1 MSCLETIQVFL
12 ERRQK
17 NVENTIHKIE
27 KHIVRGGNDDLN
39 TALRKIAKTVSNLH
53 EDEQRF
59 TENHIHGIMDLF
71 QIYFDLFD
79 DDFQFGDILRQVLKV
94 CGLILSCIC
103 QVSGIEDF
111 IFSYSVQEED
121 LRLVIINDIREL
133 IRFAIFL
140 NGLEQK
146 NNILEKH
153 IKEMNDRGKFCE
165 EFKCL
170 AILQER
176 AKTDSRLMVTTVK
189 VSIFQLSMLWQMYAV
204 AKLPGHSDIT
214 SNYLRQIIQL
224 HKKNDIKIVK
234 TFIDCSLS
242 LENTVDL
249 HLITKYLACLGT
261 YIGTSFDNDF
271 PETAQSDITKLS
283 ARQKLKLIR
292 LVVVPHLENILR
304 KHLEW
309 LKNKT

>member
-1 MSCLETIQVFL
+1 MEITI
-12 ERRQK
+12 
-17 NVENTIHKIE
+17 NKIE
-27 KHIVRGGNDDLN
+27 KHIVKGRNDNLH
-39 TALRKIAKTVSNLH
+39 TALQKIAKNISYLH
-53 EDEQRF
+53 VDEQNF
-59 TENHIHGIMDLF
+59 AENHIHGIMELF

-79 DDFQFGDILRQVLKV
+79 DDFQFGDILRQVLEV

-111 IFSYSVQEED
+111 IFSYLVQEAD
-121 LRLVIINDIREL
+121 LRLPIINDIREL

-140 NGLEQK
+140 NGLEQENK
-146 NNILEKH
+146 ILVRH
-153 IKEMNDRGKFCE
+153 IKKMKDRGKFCE

-176 AKTDSRLMVTTVK
+176 AKTDFRLMVTTVK
-189 VSIFQLSMLWQMYAV
+189 VSILQLSMLWQMYAL

-214 SNYLRQIIQL
+214 ANYLRKIIQL

-234 TFIDCSLS
+234 TFVDCSLS

-249 HLITKYLACLGT
+249 HLITKYMACLG
-261 YIGTSFDNDF
+261 YDSRTSFGYDS
-271 PETAQSDITKLS
+271 PEPARSDITKLT

-292 LVVVPHLENILR
+292 LVGVPLLENILR

-309 LKNKT
+309 VKNKT